1 MENLNCVVLLV
12 VVCVRY
18 FGVKIV
24 VNTISKVSNSH
35 CMIHVNLVV
44 PFGEI
49 VANHVVDL
57 ECNLPIVVS
66 LLPLLIVVL
75 GGGEP

>member
-1 MENLNCVVLLV
+1 
-12 VVCVRY
+12 
-18 FGVKIV
+18 
-24 VNTISKVSNSH
+24 
-35 CMIHVNLVV
+35 MIHVNLVV